1 MLADKLEKM
10 RHYCA
15 ANRQSAI
22 RAGNHRVLYYPA
34 LFQNVLISPGFSS
47 RPTMNSFS
55 VRPVLIW
62 LNRCAFALSTALLAS
77 CASTVPN
84 EQSDTSEQVFLASRT
99 YHEAIDMSGRLS
111 IRYQANGSEQALHG
125 SFNWSQRPGRIL
137 VSLLSPLGQTMATI
151 ESTPSE
157 TILRQPGQAP
167 RAASDVDTLTA
178 ETLGW
183 PLPVSGLRHWLQGF
197 TVDAGGRRAIAAP
210 AQNVMPQAT
219 AQDGWRLNYASWNTD
234 AALPHPKRLD
244 LQRTT
249 PQAGDVDIRLIIDTF
264 QPL

>member
-1 MLADKLEKM
+1 M
-10 RHYCA
+10 
-15 ANRQSAI
+15 
-22 RAGNHRVLYYPA
+22 
-34 LFQNVLISPGFSS
+34 
-47 RPTMNSFS
+47 
-55 VRPVLIW
+55 
-62 LNRCAFALSTALLAS
+62 LLAS
-77 CASTVPN
+77 CASTVPT
-84 EQSDTSEQVFLASRT
+84 EQPGTSKQVIPTSRA

-151 ESTPSE
+151 ESTPAE
-157 TILRQPGQAP
+157 TVLRQPGQAP

-197 TVDAGGRRAIAAP
+197 AMDANGRRVIAAP
-210 AQNVMPQAT
+210 VPNAMLQA
-219 AQDGWRLNYASWNTD
+219 AEQDGWRLNYASWNTD

-249 PQAGDVDIRLIIDTF
+249 AEAGDVDIRLIIDTF